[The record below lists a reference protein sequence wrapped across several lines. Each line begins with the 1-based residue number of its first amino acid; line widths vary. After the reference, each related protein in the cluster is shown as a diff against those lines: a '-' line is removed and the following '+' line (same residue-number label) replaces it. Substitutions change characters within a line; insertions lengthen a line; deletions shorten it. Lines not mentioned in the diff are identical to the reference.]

1 MGDGRTR
8 TLGDSWQHAIGN
20 VIAALVFLF
29 NFYWLYRHGVAGML
43 PDGADP
49 VVDRRAERRTQSPP
63 CKELVSCL
71 SLRVV

>member
-1 MGDGRTR
+1 
-8 TLGDSWQHAIGN
+8 
-20 VIAALVFLF
+20 
-29 NFYWLYRHGVAGML
+29 VAGM

-49 VVDRRAERRTQSPP
+49 VVDRRAEPRTQSPP